1 MRATA
6 ESPLD
11 PRACRR
17 VKLLISNY
25 RHTAHLRRTGHETV
39 AHVIYQYRF
48 GKAVKQSPCVLRLPP
63 PAPAPF
69 PGVAS
74 PINRTLRFVDSCVY
88 AVGGAFKY
96 AQRRNLGVDTRTQM
110 CICTHCVYA
119 PVPLAY
125 THPLA
130 GVNAPNTAYKHIRV
144 NAASGA

>member
-39 AHVIYQYRF
+39 AHVIYQDRF
-48 GKAVKQSPCVLRLPP
+48 GKAVKQRHRACSGSP

-69 PGVAS
+69 PGAW
-74 PINRTLRFVDSCVY
+74 RL
-88 AVGGAFKY
+88 
-96 AQRRNLGVDTRTQM
+96 L
-110 CICTHCVYA
+110 
-119 PVPLAY
+119 
-125 THPLA
+125 
-130 GVNAPNTAYKHIRV
+130 
-144 NAASGA
+144 